1 MAKKKSGIRMLFLIL
16 FAVFSAYNIAA
27 ESIVIPI
34 EGMIDLGLPLTVERG
49 IKEAEEKNAEYIIFL
64 VNTFG
69 GRVDAATEIKDAIIG
84 TEIKTAAFVN
94 SRAISAG
101 ALITLSC
108 DQIFMTKGSTI
119 GAVTPVN
126 QQGQKLTEKQVS
138 YMRAEMRSTCEAKGR
153 DPLIG
158 EAMVDE
164 SIVIPDISEEGKL
177 LTLTAE
183 EALKLG
189 FADKI
194 IEDEKALSDYLG
206 INKRTSVTVSL
217 KETIVRLLTHSAVA
231 SILLTLGMVGIFF
244 ELRSPGFGF
253 PGIIGILAFTAFIM
267 SHYILRMANWME
279 ISAVIIGLI
288 LITLEIFVIPGF
300 GFAGIS
306 GIILVFG
313 GLYFSMISDIPY
325 MSDYIAAGASLSTI
339 IILSV
344 VFTVLSYKAL
354 IKTKTF
360 RKLTLQDDPAT
371 ASNLKV
377 EPDSSLIGKSGLT
390 VTVLRPSGK
399 VDIDGVIYQAVSDGN
414 YLVKETKVIVKKIE
428 SNNIIVAEEKT
439 EG

>member
-1 MAKKKSGIRMLFLIL
+1 MLKKKSNILI
-16 FAVFSAYNIAA
+16 FSVILSALVSAHLSA
-27 ESIVIPI
+27 ETIVIPI
-34 EGMIDLGLPLTVERG
+34 EGMIDLGLPLTVKRG
-49 IKEAEEKNAEYIIFL
+49 IEEAESQNAEYIVFL

-84 TEIKTAAFVN
+84 TDIRTAAFVN

-138 YMRAEMRSTCEAKGR
+138 YMRAEMRSTCEARGR

-164 SIVIPDISEEGKL
+164 TIAIPDISEEGKL

-194 IEDEKALSDYLG
+194 IEDEQKLYDYLG
-206 INKRTSVTVSL
+206 IKSMRDVTVSL
-217 KETIVRLLTHSAVA
+217 KETIVRLLTNPAVA

-253 PGIIGILAFTAFIM
+253 PGIIGILAFAAFIM
-267 SHYILRMANWME
+267 SHYILRMANWIE
-279 ISAVIIGLI
+279 ISAIILGLI
-288 LITLEIFVIPGF
+288 LLLLEIFVIPGF
-300 GFAGIS
+300 GLAGIS

-325 MSDYIAAGASLSTI
+325 MSDYAAAGAALSTI
-339 IILSV
+339 ILLSV
-344 VFTVLSYKAL
+344 LFTVLSYKTL
-354 IKTKTF
+354 VKTKTF
-360 RKLTLQDDPAT
+360 RKLTLQDDPT
-371 ASNLKV
+371 TDMSLKV
-377 EPDSSLIGKSGLT
+377 ETDISLVGKGGIS

-399 VDIDGVIYQAVSDGN
+399 VEIDGAIYQAVSNGSYIEKN
-414 YLVKETKVIVKKIE
+414 TKVIVKKIE
-428 SNNIIVAEEKT
+428 SNNIIVAEDKSEV
-439 EG
+439 

>member
-1 MAKKKSGIRMLFLIL
+1 MIKKTAYFKIFFFLFLVTVSGNI
-16 FAVFSAYNIAA
+16 FS
-27 ESIVIPI
+27 ESIVIPV
-34 EGMIDLGLPLTVERG
+34 EGMIDLGLPLTVKRG
-49 IKEAEEKNAEYIIFL
+49 IEEAENKKADYIVFL
-64 VNTFG
+64 INTFG

-108 DQIFMTKGSTI
+108 DQVFMTKGSTI

-153 DPLIG
+153 DPLVG

-183 EALKLG
+183 EALELG

-194 IEDEKALSDYLG
+194 IEDEDKLFEYLE
-206 INKRTSVTVSL
+206 IKNSTDVTVSL
-217 KETIVRLLTHSAVA
+217 KETVVRLLTNPAVA

-267 SHYILRMANWME
+267 SHYILRMANWIE
-279 ISAVIIGLI
+279 ISAIILGLI
-288 LITLEIFVIPGF
+288 LLVLEVFVIPGF

-325 MSDYIAAGASLSTI
+325 MSDYAAAGAALSTI
-339 IILSV
+339 ILMSV
-344 VFTVLSYKAL
+344 IFLVLSYKTV

-360 RKLTLQDDPAT
+360 RRLTLQDDPST
-371 ASNLKV
+371 DMNLKV
-377 EPDSSLIGKSGLT
+377 ETDTSLVGMKGT
-390 VTVLRPSGK
+390 AVTVLRPSGK
-399 VDIDGVIYQAVSDGN
+399 VDIGGMIYQAVSNGSYIEKN
-414 YLVKETKVIVKKIE
+414 TIVIVQKIE
-428 SNNIIVAEEKT
+428 SNNIVVAREKT
-439 EG
+439 EN

>member
-1 MAKKKSGIRMLFLIL
+1 MTKKTLLFKIISLI
-16 FAVFSAYNIAA
+16 FIFSVSAQISA

-49 IKEAEEKNAEYIIFL
+49 IEEAEAKNADYIVFL

-84 TEIKTAAFVN
+84 TDIKTAAFVN

-126 QQGQKLTEKQVS
+126 QKGQKLTEKQVS
-138 YMRAEMRSTCEAKGR
+138 YMRAEMRATCEAKGR
-153 DPLIG
+153 DPLVG

-164 SIVIPDISEEGKL
+164 TIVIPDISEEGKL

-183 EALKLG
+183 EALDLG

-194 IEDEKALSDYLG
+194 IEDDNKLFEYLG
-206 INKRTSVTVSL
+206 IEKRTDVTVSI
-217 KETIVRLLTHSAVA
+217 KETIVRLLTNPAVA

-253 PGIIGILAFTAFIM
+253 PGIIGILAFSAFIM
-267 SHYILRMANWME
+267 SHYIMRMANWIE
-279 ISAVIIGLI
+279 ISAVIFGLI
-288 LITLEIFVIPGF
+288 LLLLEVFVIPGF

-306 GIILVFG
+306 GIILVLG

-325 MSDYIAAGASLSTI
+325 MSDYAAAGAALSI
-339 IILSV
+339 IILLSV
-344 VFTVLSYKAL
+344 FFMILSYRTL
-354 IKTKTF
+354 VKTKTF
-360 RKLTLQDDPAT
+360 RKYTLQDDPAT
-371 ASNLKV
+371 ETALEV
-377 EPDSSLIGKSGLT
+377 ETDSVLLGKRGTS
-390 VTVLRPSGK
+390 VTVLRPAGK
-399 VDIDGVIYQAVSDGN
+399 VEIDGVTYQALTGGSYIERN
-414 YLVKETKVIVKKIE
+414 KKVVVKKIE
-428 SNNIIVAEEKT
+428 SNNIVVAEDKT
-439 EG
+439 ED

>member
-1 MAKKKSGIRMLFLIL
+1 MIKKTLVFKIISFLF
-16 FAVFSAYNIAA
+16 VFSVSSQISA

-49 IKEAEEKNAEYIIFL
+49 IKEAEEKKAEYIIFL

-183 EALKLG
+183 EALNLG

-206 INKRTSVTVSL
+206 IKNRTDVTVSL

-325 MSDYIAAGASLSTI
+325 MSDYISAGAALSTI

-344 VFTVLSYKAL
+344 VFTVLSYKVL

-377 EPDSSLIGKSGLT
+377 DADSSLIGKRGFA

-399 VDIDGVIYQAVSDGN
+399 VDIDGIIYQAVSNGN
-414 YLVKETKVIVKKIE
+414 YIVKDAKVIVKKIE
-428 SNNIIVAEEKT
+428 SNNIVVAEEKT